1 MNERL
6 AQHLIRRLWKEAWAQ
21 AVETAEEAGLL
32 EKQYVTSCGRALGE
46 FRRQERVPEGLPV
59 EQVTAILRRHRR
71 RLVSEYA
78 FTVPDGIDLPAE
90 EDEANVGV
98 ALPGDVTSLSA
109 VTLPGS
115 DAQLLRFVRAA
126 AEPPRACDVATMLL
140 IAQSLPNWPSAHRE
154 LLEALWQ
161 SRPVITI
168 CAEARGFETAFL
180 DLLARGMLLPGR
192 VSRCN
197 GYELSGNGMFHFP
210 HVADAKWKIV
220 TFAGLEREKV
230 LADSRIG
237 RAARSSYPVLGV
249 SESMER
255 LPDKLVDAAHLN
267 LACGRLNAEI
277 VRRTIETVLGEASSE
292 KLDDIDFARIEIT
305 DLAIAIR
312 PGIPAS
318 RAISILRKFAASSD
332 GGSGSGGDADD
343 KSRES
348 GRTGSS
354 STSSFSSSSRRGSDP
369 GTGSSLIQPAA
380 PSELQVPR
388 VETLTGYGEAQAW
401 ALGLKE
407 DLAFWTA
414 GELGWEEMSTR
425 ILLHGPPGT
434 GKTMFARALANSLQ
448 VPLLATSVARWLEPS
463 YLGDV
468 LRRMKR
474 AFTEAEA
481 HKPVILFIDEV
492 DGIGMRRDAS
502 RDHSDY
508 WNSVVNQF
516 LELLDGAM
524 KSVGV
529 IVVGATNNQAAIDP
543 AVLRSG
549 RLERHVQIALP
560 DVEALT
566 GILRHH
572 LRGDLE
578 AVIAGAPQAA
588 SGGHLS
594 ESDLSAIARELAQL
608 PDDVLRRLAD

>member
-6 AQHLIRRLWKEAWAQ
+6 VRHLICRLWKEAWAQ
-21 AVETAEEAGLL
+21 AVETAEEAGLF
-32 EKQYVTSCGRALGE
+32 EKHYVTSCGRALGV
-46 FRRQERVPEGLPV
+46 FRRRERVPQGLSA
-59 EQVTAILRRHRR
+59 EQATAILRRHRR
-71 RLVSEYA
+71 RLVSEHL

-90 EDEANVGV
+90 ADEASVDVAHPGDGTPSPTA
-98 ALPGDVTSLSA
+98 ALPCL
-109 VTLPGS
+109 
-115 DAQLLRFVRAA
+115 DAQLVRFVRAA
-126 AEPPRACDVATMLL
+126 AEPPRASDVATMLL
-140 IAQSLPNWPSAHRE
+140 IAQSLPNWPSAHRD

-168 CAEARGFETAFL
+168 CAEARGFENIFL

-230 LADSRIG
+230 LAGTRVG
-237 RAARSSYPVLGV
+237 KAARSSYPVLGV
-249 SESMER
+249 SESMDR
-255 LPDKLVDAAHLN
+255 LPDKLVDSAHLN
-267 LACGRLNAEI
+267 LSCGRLNADI
-277 VRRTIETVLGEASSE
+277 VRRTIETVLGEVLSE

-318 RAISILRKFAASSD
+318 RAVAILRKFAAPTD
-332 GGSGSGGDADD
+332 GGSGSDGDGDTNLG
-343 KSRES
+343 ES
-348 GRTGSS
+348 GRTG
-354 STSSFSSSSRRGSDP
+354 STSSFSSSSRRGSDS
-369 GTGSSLIQPAA
+369 GTGSSLIQPAV
-380 PSELQVPR
+380 PSEPQAPR

-407 DLAFWTA
+407 DLALWTA

-434 GKTMFARALANSLQ
+434 GKTMFARALANTLQ

-481 HKPVILFIDEV
+481 HKPVILFIDEI
-492 DGIGMRRDAS
+492 DGIGMRRDSS
-502 RDHSDY
+502 RDYSDY

-516 LELLDGAM
+516 LELLDGAL
-524 KSVGV
+524 KSIGV

-560 DVEALT
+560 DVAALV

-578 AVIAGAPQAA
+578 AVIAGAPQPT

-594 ESDLSAIARELAQL
+594 ETDLSAIARELAQL